1 LAPPLLWIGVCEAKA
16 LSGEKGGKIILL
28 IYIQIMV
35 VSKLDNT
42 VNYVELKR
50 VDPDDLSKET
60 SLYQVLIKGIN
71 VIIAIG
77 NPKNTFAN
85 KNITYFPVYLVKHN
99 NKVIQIG
106 VYEVLSTNL
115 LAYRDE
121 IGDLDLEKFDDPLI
135 YTFATEEMINKLRMV
150 PDKEDLEEES
160 DSDESEMEVVL
171 EPKKSNKDKMKSK
184 ELEEKAAAAVPDIQ
198 IPHIRR
204 DIFTPRL
211 GAVIPKMLAKENSK
225 QATDIREK
233 YHEKS
238 EDIWIQKYMK
248 NKNYSI
254 TDNEG
259 SGDCLFATIRD
270 AFHSIGQD
278 TTVDKLR
285 KKIADDAKQ
294 ENFNL
299 YKQGYDMYSKEI
311 LDTKAAFIQDKK
323 EYDDMKAKMAT
334 TIDRQQQL
342 IIRDAALKKKKTMER
357 LKREYEY
364 AKENMKDFNF
374 MKDINNLAELKKV
387 MKTCAFWADAWAI
400 NTLERILNIK
410 IIILSSRLYKS
421 GDLNNVMQCGG
432 AVDPIIESR
441 GEFNPEFYIIVEH
454 TGSHYMLVGYK
465 KKLIFT
471 FNELPYDIKR
481 MIADKCMEKN
491 AGIFS
496 FIPEFEAFRGDITGI
511 RKEAPVFDELS
522 ESKIMNLYD
531 DNIVF
536 QFYSKSVD
544 ARPGKG
550 SGEKI
555 PEEAV
560 HEFADLKE
568 IPDWRKKLSN
578 FWIAPFVLDNH
589 KWNSVEHYY
598 QGSKFK
604 KKNPEFYLQF
614 ALDSGT
620 DLSQDPVM
628 AKGAGGKTGKSGGV
642 LIRPK
647 QVEIDPDF
655 FLKRSRQEMSDAQQA
670 KFTQNEDLRAM
681 LVATKNAKLQHFR
694 RGQEPELFDTLMII
708 RNKIAQQQL

>member
-1 LAPPLLWIGVCEAKA
+1 
-16 LSGEKGGKIILL
+16 
-28 IYIQIMV
+28 MV

-60 SLYQVLIKGIN
+60 SLYQIVIKDIN
-71 VIIAIG
+71 VIVAIG
-77 NPKNTFAN
+77 NPKNTFAD

-106 VYEVLSTNL
+106 VYEILSTNL
-115 LAYRDE
+115 LDYRDE
-121 IGDLDLEKFDDPLI
+121 IGDLELEKFDEPLI
-135 YTFATEEMINKLRMV
+135 YTFATEAMINKLRMV
-150 PDKEDLEEES
+150 PDKNDLEES
-160 DSDESEMEVVL
+160 DSESDEEIKLKVPSKKGKDK
-171 EPKKSNKDKMKSK
+171 KKS
-184 ELEEKAAAAVPDIQ
+184 EEAEEVLPAIE

-211 GAVIPKMLAKENSK
+211 GAVMPKILSKESSK

-233 YHEKS
+233 YHEKPD
-238 EDIWIQKYMK
+238 DIWIQRYMK

-254 TDNEG
+254 KDNEG
-259 SGDCLFATIRD
+259 NGDCLFATIRD
-270 AFHSIGQD
+270 AFQNIGQD

-294 ENFNL
+294 ENYN
-299 YKQGYDMYSKEI
+299 MYRQNYNMFSKEI
-311 LDTKAAFIQDKK
+311 VDTKAAFIKEKQ
-323 EYDDMKAKMAT
+323 EYDELKTKMAT

-342 IIRDAALKKKKTMER
+342 IIRDAALKKKKIIEQ
-357 LKREYEY
+357 LKQEYDY
-364 AKENMKDFNF
+364 AKENMKDYNF

-387 MKTCAFWADAWAI
+387 IKTCDFWADIWAI

-410 IIILSSRLYKS
+410 IIILSSKIYKS

-432 AVDPIIESR
+432 PVDPIIESR
-441 GEFNPEFYIIVEH
+441 GEFKPEFYLIVDH
-454 TGSHYMLVGYK
+454 TGSHYMLISYK
-465 KKLIFT
+465 KKMIYT

-496 FIPEFEAFRGDITGI
+496 YIPEFEAFRGDITGI
-511 RKEAPVFDELS
+511 HRDAAVFDELS
-522 ESKIMNLYD
+522 ESKILNLYD

-536 QFYSKSVD
+536 QFYYKSVN

-555 PEEAV
+555 PEDAIN
-560 HEFADLKE
+560 EFAVLNS

-578 FWIAPFVLDNH
+578 FWIAPFTLDNH

-604 KKNPEFYLQF
+604 KNNPEFYLQF

-620 DLSQDPVM
+620 DLSKDPAM
-628 AKGAGGKTGKSGGV
+628 AKGAGGKTGKSDGV

-647 QVEIDPDF
+647 EVVVDPDF
-655 FLKRSRQEMSDAQQA
+655 FMKRSRKEMSDALEA
-670 KFTQNEDLRAM
+670 KFTQNEDLKAL

-694 RGQEPELFDTLMII
+694 RGREPELFDTLMII
-708 RNKIAQQQL
+708 RGKLARPSI

>member
-1 LAPPLLWIGVCEAKA
+1 
-16 LSGEKGGKIILL
+16 
-28 IYIQIMV
+28 MV
-35 VSKLDNT
+35 VSKLDDS

-60 SLYQVLIKGIN
+60 SLYQVLINGIN

-106 VYEVLSTNL
+106 VYEILSTNL

-135 YTFATEEMINKLRMV
+135 YIFATEEMINKLRMV
-150 PDKEDLEEES
+150 PDKEDLEE
-160 DSDESEMEVVL
+160 DSESEESLKVV
-171 EPKKSNKDKMKSK
+171 EPKKKGSKKKKSD
-184 ELEEKAAAAVPDIQ
+184 EKAEVPDIQ

-204 DIFTPRL
+204 DIFIPRL

-259 SGDCLFATIRD
+259 GGDCLFSTIRD

-285 KKIADDAKQ
+285 KKIADDVKQ
-294 ENFNL
+294 ENFNI
-299 YKQGYDMYSKEI
+299 YKQSYDMYSKEI
-311 LDTKAAFIQDKK
+311 FDTKAAFIEEKR
-323 EYDDMKAKMAT
+323 EYDDMKTKMST

-342 IIRDAALKKKKTMER
+342 IIRDAALKKKKTMEA

-387 MKTCAFWADAWAI
+387 VKTCAFWADAWAI
-400 NTLERILNIK
+400 NTLERILNVK
-410 IIILSSRLYKS
+410 IIILSSKIYKS
-421 GDLNNVMQCGG
+421 GDFNNVMQCGG
-432 AVDPIIESR
+432 FVDPIIESR
-441 GEFNPEFYIIVEH
+441 GEFNPEFYIVVEH

-465 KKLIFT
+465 KKMIYT

-511 RKEAPVFDELS
+511 RKEAPLFDELS

-531 DNIVF
+531 DNVVF

-555 PEEAV
+555 PEEVV
-560 HEFADLKE
+560 HEFAELKE

-604 KKNPEFYLQF
+604 KRNPEFYLQF

-628 AKGAGGKTGKSGGV
+628 AKGAGGKTGKSAGV

-647 QVEIDPDF
+647 EVEIDPDF

-670 KFTQNEDLRAM
+670 KFTQNEDLKAM
-681 LVATKNAKLQHFR
+681 LVATKNAKLQHYR

-708 RNKIAQQQL
+708 RNKIAQQQI

>member
-1 LAPPLLWIGVCEAKA
+1 
-16 LSGEKGGKIILL
+16 
-28 IYIQIMV
+28 MV
-35 VSKLDNT
+35 VSKLDNS

-60 SLYQVLIKGIN
+60 SLYQVEIKGIN

-77 NPKNTFAN
+77 SDKNTFAD
-85 KNITYFPVYLVKHN
+85 KNITYFPIYLVKHN

-106 VYEVLSTNL
+106 VYEILSIKTL
-115 LAYRDE
+115 DYVDE
-121 IGDLDLEKFDDPLI
+121 NGDLDLEKFNDPLF

-150 PDKEDLEEES
+150 PEEEIEAS
-160 DSDESEMEVVL
+160 
-171 EPKKSNKDKMKSK
+171 KDKKK
-184 ELEEKAAAAVPDIQ
+184 ELTKDANKKAVKEREKKEEAVIIIEDIL
-198 IPHIRR
+198 IPNIRR

-211 GAVIPKMLAKENSK
+211 GAKIPEMLEKETSK

-233 YHEKS
+233 YHEAS
-238 EDIWIQKYMK
+238 GDTWLQKYMK
-248 NKNYSI
+248 NKHYSI
-254 TDNEG
+254 TNNEG
-259 SGDCLFATIRD
+259 DGDCLFATIRD

-285 KKIADDAKQ
+285 KRIADDAKQ
-294 ENFNL
+294 ENYNM
-299 YKQGYDMYSKEI
+299 YKMGYDMYSKEI
-311 LDTKAAFIQDKK
+311 KDTKAAFIEGKRD
-323 EYDDMKAKMAT
+323 YDEMKAKLT
-334 TIDRQQQL
+334 STIDRQQQL
-342 IIRDAALKKKKTMER
+342 IIRDAAMKKKSDLDR
-357 LKREYEY
+357 LKREYDY
-364 AKENMKDFNF
+364 AKENMDDFKF
-374 MKDINNLAELKKV
+374 MKDINNLAELKKI

-410 IIILSSRLYKS
+410 IIILSSKLYNK
-421 GDLNNVMQCGG
+421 GDLNNVLQCGG
-432 AVDPIIESR
+432 EVDPIIESR

-465 KKLIFT
+465 NKMIFT

-491 AGIFS
+491 SGIFS

-511 RKEAPVFDELS
+511 RSEKPVFDELS

-550 SGEKI
+550 SGEKM
-555 PEEAV
+555 PSDAV
-560 HEFADLKE
+560 SEFADLNS
-568 IPDWRKKLSN
+568 IPDWRRKLSN
-578 FWIAPFVLDNH
+578 FWISPFVLDNH

-614 ALDSGT
+614 SLDSGSE
-620 DLSQDPVM
+620 DLSKDPAM
-628 AKGAGGKTGKSGGV
+628 AKGAGGKTGKYMGT

-647 QVEIDPDF
+647 NVEIDPDF
-655 FLKRSRQEMSDAQQA
+655 FLKRSSQEMSHAQQA
-670 KFTQNEDLRAM
+670 KFTQNEDLRR
-681 LVATKNAKLQHFR
+681 LLLATKNAKLQHYR

-708 RNKIAQQQL
+708 RDRIAKGQV

>member
-1 LAPPLLWIGVCEAKA
+1 
-16 LSGEKGGKIILL
+16 
-28 IYIQIMV
+28 MV
-35 VSKLDNT
+35 VSKIDNT
-42 VNYVELKR
+42 VNYVELKK

-60 SLYQVLIKGIN
+60 SLYQVVIKGIN
-71 VIIAIG
+71 VIVAIG
-77 NPKNTFAN
+77 NPKNTFAD

-106 VYEVLSTNL
+106 VYEILSTNL

-121 IGDLDLEKFDDPLI
+121 IGDLDLERFEDPLI
-135 YTFATEEMINKLRMV
+135 YTFTTEAMINKLRMV
-150 PDKEDLEEES
+150 PDKNDLEESDKES
-160 DSDESEMEVVL
+160 DTEDIEIEV
-171 EPKKSNKDKMKSK
+171 PTKKGKDKKK
-184 ELEEKAAAAVPDIQ
+184 ELAAAAAAASPAIE

-211 GAVIPKMLAKENSK
+211 GATIPKMLHNESPK

-238 EDIWIQKYMK
+238 DDIWIQRYMK
-248 NKNYSI
+248 NRNYTI

-259 SGDCLFATIRD
+259 NGDCLFATIRD

-294 ENFNL
+294 ENYNM
-299 YKQGYDMYSKEI
+299 YKQNYAMFSNEMVE
-311 LDTKAAFIQDKK
+311 TKSAFIKEKK
-323 EYDDMKAKMAT
+323 EYDELKAKMAT

-342 IIRDAALKKKKTMER
+342 IIRDAALKKKKAIEQ
-357 LKREYEY
+357 LKQEYDY

-387 MKTCAFWADAWAI
+387 MKTCDFWADVWAI

-410 IIILSSRLYKS
+410 IIIMSSKIYKS
-421 GDLNNVMQCGG
+421 GDFNNVMQCGG
-432 AVDPIIESR
+432 PVDPIIESR
-441 GEFNPEFYIIVEH
+441 GEFKPEFYIIVDH
-454 TGSHYMLVGYK
+454 TGSHYLIVGYK
-465 KKLIFT
+465 KKMIYSFT
-471 FNELPYDIKR
+471 ELPYDIKR

-511 RKEAPVFDELS
+511 RKEAATQKFDELS
-522 ESKIMNLYD
+522 ESKILNLYD

-536 QFYSKSVD
+536 QFYSKSVN

-555 PEEAV
+555 PEDTIN
-560 HEFADLKE
+560 EFAELNS

-578 FWIAPFVLDNH
+578 FWVAPFTLDNH

-604 KKNPEFYLQF
+604 KNNPEFYLQF
-614 ALDSGT
+614 AADSGT
-620 DLSQDPVM
+620 DLSKDPGM

-647 QVEIDPDF
+647 EVVIDPDF
-655 FLKRSRQEMSDAQQA
+655 FMRRSRKEMSDAQEA
-670 KFTQNEDLRAM
+670 KFTQNDDLKAL

-708 RNKIAQQQL
+708 RGKLTKPPI

>member
-1 LAPPLLWIGVCEAKA
+1 
-16 LSGEKGGKIILL
+16 
-28 IYIQIMV
+28 MV
-35 VSKLDNT
+35 VSKLDNS

-60 SLYQVLIKGIN
+60 SLYQVEIKGIN

-77 NPKNTFAN
+77 SDKNTFAD
-85 KNITYFPVYLVKHN
+85 KNITYFPIYLVKHN

-106 VYEVLSTNL
+106 VYEILSIKTL
-115 LAYRDE
+115 DYVDE
-121 IGDLDLEKFDDPLI
+121 NGDLDLEKFNDPLF

-150 PDKEDLEEES
+150 PEEEIEAS
-160 DSDESEMEVVL
+160 
-171 EPKKSNKDKMKSK
+171 KDKKK
-184 ELEEKAAAAVPDIQ
+184 ELTKDANKKALKKKENKEEAVIIIEDIL
-198 IPHIRR
+198 IPNIRR

-211 GAVIPKMLAKENSK
+211 GAKIPEMLEKETSK

-233 YHEKS
+233 YHEAS
-238 EDIWIQKYMK
+238 GDTWLQKYMK
-248 NKNYSI
+248 NKHYSI
-254 TDNEG
+254 TNNEG
-259 SGDCLFATIRD
+259 DGDCLFATIRD

-285 KKIADDAKQ
+285 KRIADDAKQ
-294 ENFNL
+294 ENYNM
-299 YKQGYDMYSKEI
+299 YKMGYDMYSKEI
-311 LDTKAAFIQDKK
+311 KDTKAAFIEGKRD
-323 EYDDMKAKMAT
+323 YDEMKAKLT
-334 TIDRQQQL
+334 STIDRQQQL
-342 IIRDAALKKKKTMER
+342 IIRDAAMKKKSDLDR
-357 LKREYEY
+357 LKREYDY
-364 AKENMKDFNF
+364 AKENMDDFKF

-410 IIILSSRLYKS
+410 IIILSSKLYNK
-421 GDLNNVMQCGG
+421 GDLNNVLQCGG

-465 KKLIFT
+465 NKMIFT

-491 AGIFS
+491 SGIFS

-511 RKEAPVFDELS
+511 RSEKPVFDELS

-550 SGEKI
+550 SGEKM
-555 PEEAV
+555 PSDAV
-560 HEFADLKE
+560 SEFADLNS
-568 IPDWRKKLSN
+568 IPDWRRKLSN
-578 FWIAPFVLDNH
+578 FWITPFVLDNH

-614 ALDSGT
+614 SLDSGSE
-620 DLSQDPVM
+620 DLSKDPAM
-628 AKGAGGKTGKSGGV
+628 AKGAGGKTGKYMGT

-647 QVEIDPDF
+647 NVEIDPDF
-655 FLKRSRQEMSDAQQA
+655 FLKRSSQEMSHAQQA
-670 KFTQNEDLRAM
+670 KFTQNEDLRR
-681 LVATKNAKLQHFR
+681 LLLATKNAKLQHYR

-708 RNKIAQQQL
+708 RDRIAKGQL

>member
-1 LAPPLLWIGVCEAKA
+1 
-16 LSGEKGGKIILL
+16 
-28 IYIQIMV
+28 MV
-35 VSKLDNT
+35 VSKLDNS

-60 SLYQVLIKGIN
+60 NLYQVLIKGIN

-77 NPKNTFAN
+77 NPKNTFAT

-99 NKVIQIG
+99 NKVIQVG

-150 PDKEDLEEES
+150 PDKEDLEEVEEENLKPS
-160 DSDESEMEVVL
+160 KSS
-171 EPKKSNKDKMKSK
+171 KKGKDKDKAKDKKKYDSPDAS
-184 ELEEKAAAAVPDIQ
+184 AAAAADIE

-211 GAVIPKMLAKENSK
+211 GAVIPKLLAKENSK

-238 EDIWIQKYMK
+238 DDIWIQKYMK
-248 NKNYSI
+248 NNNYTI

-294 ENFNL
+294 EIFNV
-299 YKQGYDMYSKEI
+299 YKQSYNMYSKEI
-311 LDTKAAFIQDKK
+311 VDTKAVFIKEKK
-323 EYDDMKAKMAT
+323 EYDELKSKMAT

-342 IIRDAALKKKKTMER
+342 IIRDAALKKKNLMES

-364 AKENMKDFNF
+364 AKENIKDYNF

-387 MKTCAFWADAWAI
+387 IKTCAFWADSWAI

-410 IIILSSRLYKS
+410 IIILSSKFHKS

-432 AVDPIIESR
+432 PVDPIIESR
-441 GEFNPEFYIIVEH
+441 GEFNPEFYIIVDH
-454 TGSHYMLVGYK
+454 TGSHYMIIGYK
-465 KKLIFT
+465 KKMIYT

-496 FIPEFEAFRGDITGI
+496 LIPEFEAFRGDITGI
-511 RKEAPVFDELS
+511 HREAPVFDELS
-522 ESKIMNLYD
+522 ESKIMNLFD
-531 DNIVF
+531 DNTVF

-560 HEFADLKE
+560 REYAVLDA
-568 IPDWRKKLSN
+568 IPDWRRKLSN

-620 DLSQDPVM
+620 DLSQDPAM
-628 AKGAGGKTGKSGGV
+628 AKGAGGKTGKSGNI

-647 QVEIDPDF
+647 EVEIDPDF

-670 KFTQNEDLRAM
+670 KFTQNEDLKN
-681 LVATKNAKLQHFR
+681 LLTQTKNAKLQHYR

-708 RNKIAQQQL
+708 RGKLAQQQI